1 MDSDL
6 FKQMNAMPDE
16 KLFEFVTEVEH
27 SQKRH
32 AAMHILEIRRTEP
45 LRRAAEQSADAARAS
60 AQTARAA
67 LTTTR
72 WAMIAAFLSA
82 IAAFIALLHH

>member
-6 FKQMNAMPDE
+6 LKQMNDMPDE
-16 KLFEFVTEVEH
+16 KLFEFFTELEH

-45 LRRAAEQSADAARAS
+45 LRRAAEQSANAA
-60 AQTARAA
+60 
-67 LTTTR
+67 R

-82 IAAFIALLHH
+82 IAAFIALFHH

>member
-6 FKQMNAMPDE
+6 LKQMNGMPDE
-16 KLFEFVTEVEH
+16 KLFEVVTEREH
-27 SQKRH
+27 SPKRH

-45 LRRAAEQSADAARAS
+45 LRRAAQQSADAA
-60 AQTARAA
+60 
-67 LTTTR
+67 R

-82 IAAFIALLHH
+82 IAAFIALLRH